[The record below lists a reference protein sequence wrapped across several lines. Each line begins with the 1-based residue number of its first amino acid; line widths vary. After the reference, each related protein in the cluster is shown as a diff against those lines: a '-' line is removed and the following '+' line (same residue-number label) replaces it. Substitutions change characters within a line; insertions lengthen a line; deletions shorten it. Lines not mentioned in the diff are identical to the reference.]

1 MFNFSYTEK
10 CSPNVDVAFLV
21 DSSGSISSRNYRKV
35 KTFVANLAAKFNISP
50 RGSRAA
56 VVLYSTS
63 ASTVIKF
70 TDFTSSQSFTS
81 AVQSLEHQRG
91 FTRIDLAL
99 QRAYYDLFNR
109 RATSRYDVPKLAFV
123 LTDGEQT
130 QSPGAIPLKRASR
143 FLKDVGV
150 RLITIGIGSNVNKNE
165 LKTIASSDKDVITAD
180 TFDDLLAQVEPLTK
194 SACEGFQCKL
204 SMKVERKL
212 SM

>member
-1 MFNFSYTEK
+1 M
-10 CSPNVDVAFLV
+10 
-21 DSSGSISSRNYRKV
+21 
-35 KTFVANLAAKFNISP
+35 ANLAAKFNISP

-70 TDFTSSQSFTS
+70 TDFTSSQSFAS
-81 AVQSLEHQRG
+81 AVQRLEHQRG

-109 RATSRYDVPKLAFV
+109 RATSRYDVPKLAFL

-130 QSPGAIPLKRASR
+130 QTPGAIPIDRTAR
-143 FLKDVGV
+143 FLKDDGV
-150 RLITIGIGSNVNKNE
+150 RLITIGVGSNVNKNE
-165 LKTIASSDKDVITAD
+165 LRTIASSDKDVITAD

-194 SACEGFQCKL
+194 RACEGFQCKL
-204 SMKVERKL
+204 SMKLITISNSKL
-212 SM
+212 

>member
-1 MFNFSYTEK
+1 MFHFSHTEQ

-21 DSSGSISSRNYRKV
+21 DSSGSISSKNYQKV
-35 KTFVANLAAKFNISP
+35 KTFVATLAANFNISP

-56 VVLYSTS
+56 VVLYSTQ

-70 TDFTSSQSFTS
+70 TDFTSSATFAS
-81 AVQSLEHQRG
+81 AVQRLEHQRG

-130 QSPGAIPLKRASR
+130 PAPGAISLERAAR
-143 FLKDVGV
+143 FLKDEGV
-150 RLITIGIGSNVNKNE
+150 RLIAIGIGDNVKTDE
-165 LKTIASSDKDVITAD
+165 LKAIASSDKDVITAD
-180 TFDDLLAQVEPLTK
+180 TFDGLSAQVKPLTK
-194 SACEGFQCKL
+194 AACEGFQCKFP
-204 SMKVERKL
+204 MKYKI
-212 SM
+212 MKN